1 MYGNFFLLTDD
12 SVPVPS
18 LILELLILAT
28 SASYSQVHDP
38 SAVYLMWSPR
48 YEADLFADFF
58 YWTYELSV
66 HIILHI
72 S

>member
-18 LILELLILAT
+18 LILESLIVA
-28 SASYSQVHDP
+28 SRASYSQVHGP

-48 YEADLFADFF
+48 YEAHLFADFF
-58 YWTYELSV
+58 Y
-66 HIILHI
+66 
-72 S
+72 